1 MAHLIQRTWDRLT
14 RLITRRRTRKRAPAV
29 TGLPAWAEA
38 GRKRRAHVR
47 RMAALLNDWADEMG
61 VSANERSRWLS
72 ACWLHDALRDA
83 DLPAGLTHGAAAADR
98 AAADGHSD
106 SGVLSAVH
114 FHSVGYAGWDNV
126 GKMLY
131 LADFLEPGRKSQRK
145 QRAQMAR
152 RVPRDRD
159 GVLREIV
166 AHQIRSRLQ
175 RDRPVDPLTLEFWN
189 SLVRTPDSE

>member
-14 RLITRRRTRKRAPAV
+14 RLITRRGKRRRAPAV
-29 TGLPAWAEA
+29 TELPDWAEA
-38 GRKRRAHVR
+38 GRKRRAHIR
-47 RMAALLNDWADEMG
+47 RMAALLDDWADVMG
-61 VSANERSRWLS
+61 VSANERSRWLA

-83 DLPAGLTHGAAAADR
+83 DLPAGVSHGAAAATR
-98 AAADGHSD
+98 AAADGHND

-114 FHSVGYAGWDNV
+114 FHSVGYAGWDDV

-131 LADFLEPGRKSQRK
+131 LADSLEPGRRSRRK
-145 QRAQMAR
+145 QRAQLAK

-166 AHQIRSRLQ
+166 AQHIRSRL
-175 RDRPVDPLTLEFWN
+175 RRGRPVDPLTLEFWN
-189 SLVRTPDSE
+189 SLARTRGSE